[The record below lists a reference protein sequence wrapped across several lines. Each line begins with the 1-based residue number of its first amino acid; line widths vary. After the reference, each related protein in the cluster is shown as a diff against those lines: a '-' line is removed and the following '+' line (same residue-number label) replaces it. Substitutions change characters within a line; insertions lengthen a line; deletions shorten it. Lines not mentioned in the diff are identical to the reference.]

1 MKYYPYLCFTN
12 NLKLLVMNVNVEN
25 IASAIKN
32 YLIDLAVN
40 DNLPMDLNDLNEIEI
55 EEVIKTQLPT
65 DCHFLND
72 KAIDKASELLS
83 YGTHEELVAMVE
95 AIANNEN
102 QDELIDYID
111 CVQVWEKIE
120 FEFTCKEFIENIGY
134 VK

>member
-111 CVQVWEKIE
+111 
-120 FEFTCKEFIENIGY
+120 
-134 VK
+134 